1 MTDTEAL
8 RTALLQADPKLSKYN
23 PLSRI
28 LCFDDFDDGVNGWT
42 ELVGNHDGN
51 LDNIQPDRRDFR
63 PPQISNLTF
72 FDMGSHG
79 AMSGNYALKVAT
91 RPKPFHMAVA
101 AKRLTWAGMGRVQLE
116 TYLTFKAE
124 ATFGRESRGGRAYDG
139 NYHPSEA
146 DFGSFTLSNDVSES
160 PSGPRYH
167 CVLRYVNTDHEGNL
181 VQKWYSATSSSPSTK
196 ALVAGEVLSVPDF
209 HVRNPDDWR
218 EIPDSYMPMC
228 YNEVPTK
235 VNWHYIRWQWDLK
248 TRRNVELQIN
258 DTVLDLRDVPVPV
271 YPDPYWGLNRLLN
284 FALDVRTHTDVRNFL
299 YMDSILI
306 SADW

>member
-28 LCFDDFDDGVNGWT
+28 LCFDDFDEGVNGWT

-51 LDNIQPDRRDFR
+51 LDNIQPNRRDFR

-79 AMSGNYALKVAT
+79 AMSGNYTLKVAT
-91 RPKPFHMAVA
+91 RPRPFHMAVA

-124 ATFGRESRGGRAYDG
+124 ATVGRESRGGREYDG

-167 CVLRYVNTDHEGNL
+167 CVLRYVNTDHDGNL
-181 VQKWYSATSSSPSTK
+181 VQKWHYATSSSPSTK
-196 ALVAGEVLSVPDF
+196 ALVNGEVLSVPRLPREEPGRLA
-209 HVRNPDDWR
+209 RNPGLIHAPVLQR
-218 EIPDSYMPMC
+218 GAHEGELALHQVAMGP
-228 YNEVPTK
+228 
-235 VNWHYIRWQWDLK
+235 Q
-248 TRRNVELQIN
+248 NVELQIN
-258 DTVLDLRDVPVPV
+258 DIVLDLRDVPVPV
-271 YPDPYWGLNRLLN
+271 YPDPYWRLNRLLN

-299 YMDSILI
+299 YMDSVLI

>member
-1 MTDTEAL
+1 M
-8 RTALLQADPKLSKYN
+8 
-23 PLSRI
+23 
-28 LCFDDFDDGVNGWT
+28 
-42 ELVGNHDGN
+42 GNHDGN

-79 AMSGNYALKVAT
+79 AMSGNYALKLAT
-91 RPKPFHMAVA
+91 RPKPLHMAVA

-124 ATFGRESRGGRAYDG
+124 ATFGREPRGGRAYDG

-146 DFGSFTLSNDVSES
+146 DFGSFTLSNDMSES
-160 PSGPRYH
+160 PTGPRYH
-167 CVLRYVNTDHEGNL
+167 CVLRYVNTDHDGNL
-181 VQKWYSATSSSPSTK
+181 VQKWYFTTSPHVSTK
-196 ALVAGEVLSVPDF
+196 ALVMGGVPAAGDL
-209 HVRNPDDWR
+209 HVRRPDDWR
-218 EIPDSYMPMC
+218 EIPDSYMPLC

-248 TRRNVELQIN
+248 TRRNVVLQIN

-271 YPDPYWGLNRLLN
+271 HPDPYRGLNRMLN
-284 FALDVRTHTDVRNFL
+284 FLLDVRTHTDVRNFL
-299 YMDSILI
+299 YMDSVLI